1 MFITV
6 MTDAS
11 YCSRTR
17 SAGYGFWI
25 ASGRGRK
32 AGSGFYTFDV
42 VSACEAEMLAVA
54 DAIYNGLKSFLIHKG
69 DSVLVQL
76 DSIPAISAF
85 TGERVPK
92 QEKENQAIEY
102 LWLLKNQFNLEIS
115 FKHVKGHSNMDDARS
130 KSNAHCDNAAK
141 AALKQSR
148 QKKGQKNV
156 KFKANAGG
164 RSGTGKSGVSS
175 NSKSKARRYPSFNK
189 GRKGFKQKFKTDSE

>member
-1 MFITV
+1 MYITV

-11 YCSRTR
+11 YCSCTR

-25 ASGRGRK
+25 ASERGKK

-54 DAIYNGLKSFLIHKG
+54 DAIHKGLKSFLIRKG

-115 FKHVKGHSNMDDARS
+115 FKHVKGHSNADDARS

-141 AALKQSR
+141 AALKQAR
-148 QKKGQKNV
+148 QKKGYKNGR
-156 KFKANAGG
+156 FKTNAG
-164 RSGTGKSGVSS
+164 SGSRTGKIGVSGS
-175 NSKSKARRYPSFNK
+175 SKCKARRYPSGYK
-189 GRKGFKQKFKTDSE
+189 RWKCFKSKSKTNS

>member
-54 DAIYNGLKSFLIHKG
+54 DAIYNGIKCFLIHKG
-69 DSVLVQL
+69 DSILVQL

-85 TGERVPK
+85 TGERIPK

-115 FKHVKGHSNMDDARS
+115 FKHVKGHSNLEDARS
-130 KSNAHCDNAAK
+130 KSNAHCDSAAK
-141 AALKQSR
+141 AALKQAR
-148 QKKGQKNV
+148 QKKGLKNGR
-156 KFKANAGG
+156 FKTNAG
-164 RSGTGKSGVSS
+164 SGSRTGKIGVSGA
-175 NSKSKARRYPSFNK
+175 SKCKARRYSSGYK
-189 GRKGFKQKFKTDSE
+189 RWKGFKSKPKTNS

>member
-1 MFITV
+1 MYITV

-25 ASGRGRK
+25 ASERGKK

-54 DAIYNGLKSFLIHKG
+54 DAIHKGLKSFLIRKG

-141 AALKQSR
+141 AALKQAR

>member
-69 DSVLVQL
+69 DSILVQL

-115 FKHVKGHSNMDDARS
+115 FKHVKGHSNLEDARS

-141 AALKQSR
+141 AALKQAR
-148 QKKGQKNV
+148 QKKGHKNGG
-156 KFKANAGG
+156 FEANAGS
-164 RSGTGKSGVSS
+164 RSGTGKTGVSG
-175 NSKSKARRYPSFNK
+175 NSKSKTRRYPSSYK
-189 GRKGFKQKFKTDSE
+189 RWKGFKSKSKTNS